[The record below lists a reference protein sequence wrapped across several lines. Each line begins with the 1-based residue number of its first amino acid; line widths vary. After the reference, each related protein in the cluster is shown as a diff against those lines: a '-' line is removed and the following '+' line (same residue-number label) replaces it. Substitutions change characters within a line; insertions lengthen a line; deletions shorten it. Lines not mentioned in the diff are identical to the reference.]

1 MATQALLFDPPRG
14 IVVVTAD
21 AAALEETAARLPDGT
36 GLDERVSVLTAYA
49 HDAADAG
56 ATMVL
61 VWQDGFEPFG
71 LWIQLTRISDIGLAR
86 AFVHGEID
94 GWVGALHAPLIG
106 TGVEWFSPASDP
118 HGDTRWSAVFADDE
132 LFVNLTLRAA
142 SFSELVARRA
152 LVENAVLPSLVI
164 AEDAAPWSSDETLAA
179 GVIVA
184 SEHWPQL
191 SSTREEP

>member
-14 IVVVTAD
+14 IVVVTDD
-21 AAALEETAARLPDGT
+21 AAALEETAARLADGT
-36 GLDERVSVLTAYA
+36 GHEERVSVLTAYA
-49 HDAADAG
+49 QDAADAG
-56 ATMVL
+56 ATVVL

-71 LWIQLTRISDIGLAR
+71 LWIQLTRISGIGLAR

-94 GWVGALHAPLIG
+94 GWVGALSAPLVG

-118 HGDTRWSAVFADDE
+118 HGDPRWSAVFADDE

-152 LVENAVLPSLVI
+152 LVENVVLPSLVI
-164 AEDAAPWSSDETLAA
+164 SEDAAPWSSDETLTA

-184 SEHWPQL
+184 PEHWPQL